1 MFKIV
6 AAKDGKKVM
15 LRSVVASDVKRAKE
29 YADYIN
35 SIIAEKDY
43 ILLKKKI
50 PIKEEKEA
58 IKGWI
63 SGYKKG
69 KHHIIAEF
77 NGNIIGVMDVAK
89 QLGTMDHVAI
99 MGISLR
105 KGYRSIGLGSELM
118 KVAEEIARGMR
129 CKCLRLAVY
138 PTNKKAI
145 GLYRKFGFR
154 KVASIPK
161 QIQRKGKLISEDIMI
176 MNL

>member
-1 MFKIV
+1 
-6 AAKDGKKVM
+6 
-15 LRSVVASDVKRAKE
+15 
-29 YADYIN
+29 
-35 SIIAEKDY
+35 
-43 ILLKKKI
+43 
-50 PIKEEKEA
+50 
-58 IKGWI
+58 
-63 SGYKKG
+63 
-69 KHHIIAEF
+69 
-77 NGNIIGVMDVAK
+77 MDVAK